1 MKRTLVLT
9 VLLAFFIAMASVFC
23 SCDSNGISV
32 KNADVSY
39 SNDAE
44 VDFRPVCPECGHK
57 GPTKSCRINE
67 GESGSGKEMCEKCF
81 KVFDWEINRK

>member
-1 MKRTLVLT
+1 MKRILALT
-9 VLLAFFIAMASVFC
+9 VLLAFCMAMVSIFC

-57 GPTKSCRINE
+57 GRMKSYRINK
-67 GESGSGKEMCEKCF
+67 GESGSGTEMCEKCF
-81 KVFDWEINRK
+81 EVFDWEIDRK